1 MAETA
6 LRVSLQK
13 LCDPLVLGLAFLYK
27 VPDQVE
33 RLRSGFL
40 GGLANYILLIW
51 QLRGLHKVG
60 TKSEE
65 INNKTTL
72 AKKAYNQDDVK
83 RHFSCFAWVC
93 VSQTYQ
99 VNEILRGVINGV
111 MTPPADTQNS
121 DYQELMR
128 VLSNHLQE
136 RRYLVVFDDIWKT
149 DAWESIEA
157 ALPDRK
163 NGSRVVITTRI
174 EPVASLIASMDSVH
188 YLKPLPKEES
198 WELLCR
204 RAFVKSNGRC
214 GGLPLAFAVVGG
226 LLSTKAMT
234 PLSWKRVLDGFR
246 WHLDEGDVK
255 ISDVL
260 SLSYFDL
267 PCYLKPCF
275 LYLSVFPEDFKIR
288 RTTLV
293 QLWLAEGFIAKRG
306 GETLE
311 DVAEDYFEELVSR
324 NMLQVERVS
333 LSGHIKSC
341 VVHDLLRALAIAK
354 AKEENFLGVI
364 TGKDD
369 MPSQRARSLTFHCS
383 IEDHVSFLKNVRSF
397 LLSLGLRVFGNPIN
411 YSIHYLPNVELLRV
425 LVHENITTY
434 YLPKQLGI
442 LTHLRYLSFR
452 RSILLEKI
460 PSSINNLQH
469 LQTLD
474 LRVSEL
480 FCSTNKGLPLILPR
494 LRHFYVNRI
503 LLAGNQYTFDLG
515 GGYSSWWPIQEP
527 WGDFTQLMK
536 LSINEMLK
544 DNIETICNYIGKLK
558 CLQSLTLEIQCSI
571 WKQFLP
577 PPPPPDKLPSWFGS
591 LQCLAK
597 LVLVH
602 SRWNI
607 DGFLM
612 LQVLPKLCILVL
624 SSDSYVRKDMSCI
637 AGGFPR
643 LQYLMQKLEE
653 GSMPC
658 LRTLIIMECHKLRRL
673 PKRLWHIVN
682 LQDDE

>member
-33 RLRSGFL
+33 RLRDKKKLSSLTRSLLNGQKQRCVVAVVGM
-40 GGLANYILLIW
+40 GG
-51 QLRGLHKVG
+51 VG
-60 TKSEE
+60 
-65 INNKTTL
+65 KTTL

-111 MTPPADTQNS
+111 MTPPADTQNI
-121 DYQELMR
+121 DYQELKR

-136 RRYLVVFDDIWKT
+136 RRYLVVFDDTLKT

-214 GGLPLAFAVVGG
+214 PETMRDMSHQIAQRCGGLQLAFAVVGG

-324 NMLQVERVS
+324 NILQVERMS

-341 VVHDLLRALAIAK
+341 VVHDLLRDLAIAK

-364 TGKDD
+364 ARKDD

-397 LLSLGLRVFGNPIN
+397 LLSLRLRVFGNPIN

-425 LVHENITTY
+425 LVLENITTY

-442 LTHLRYLSFR
+442 LTHL
-452 RSILLEKI
+452 
-460 PSSINNLQH
+460 SS
-469 LQTLD
+469 
-474 LRVSEL
+474 
-480 FCSTNKGLPLILPR
+480 
-494 LRHFYVNRI
+494 
-503 LLAGNQYTFDLG
+503 
-515 GGYSSWWPIQEP
+515 
-527 WGDFTQLMK
+527 
-536 LSINEMLK
+536 
-544 DNIETICNYIGKLK
+544 
-558 CLQSLTLEIQCSI
+558 
-571 WKQFLP
+571 P
-577 PPPPPDKLPSWFGS
+577 PPPTFLEKMKLRGNLEKLPSWFGS

-597 LVLVH
+597 VVLVH
-602 SRWNI
+602 GRWNI
-607 DGFLM
+607 DGFLR

-624 SSDSYVRKDMSCI
+624 SSDSYVGKDMSCI

-643 LQYLMQKLEE
+643 LQYLMLHGLQELEEWKKLEE

-658 LRTLIIMECHKLRRL
+658 LRTLIIMECYKLRRL